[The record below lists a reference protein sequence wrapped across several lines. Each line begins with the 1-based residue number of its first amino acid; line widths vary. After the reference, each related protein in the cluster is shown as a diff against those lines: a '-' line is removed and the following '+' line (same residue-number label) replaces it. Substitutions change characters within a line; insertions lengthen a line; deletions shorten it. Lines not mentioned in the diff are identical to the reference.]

1 MEGEARRWRTGEKT
15 LRKIAKIKIYRVQ
28 RKVEKMENEREK
40 ERERTGKGEKWRI
53 LFELRATE
61 TKRKLEI
68 VIHLALNIGITRIP
82 SIPTFIPRGAF
93 IYTEIFGRLPG
104 TRHSSRCSPPPPF
117 FSLLQQPQRRQ
128 DASKKVE
135 ATARNSSPFVGYQT
149 GAKPMSPVSFS
160 AEIPRD
166 PRLFLFL
173 SFRLLSFLSFPSRQ
187 PFRSKGAISL
197 SIMEHELR
205 RVGRRRNAERKGTRS
220 FRS

>member
-1 MEGEARRWRTGEKT
+1 MEGEARRWRTGEET

-68 VIHLALNIGITRIP
+68 VIHLALNIGITRMP

-117 FSLLQQPQRRQ
+117 FPSFNSHKE
-128 DASKKVE
+128 DKKEVE

-166 PRLFLFL
+166 PRLFLFF

-187 PFRSKGAISL
+187 PFRSEGAISL
-197 SIMEHELR
+197 SIVEHELR

>member
-1 MEGEARRWRTGEKT
+1 MENIILPLRRTYMNPVRIIRRIRSCIPPPTWIQWIRPES
-15 LRKIAKIKIYRVQ
+15 LFAPEVVQ

-68 VIHLALNIGITRIP
+68 VIHLALNIGITRMP

-128 DASKKVE
+128 E
-135 ATARNSSPFVGYQT
+135 G
-149 GAKPMSPVSFS
+149 G
-160 AEIPRD
+160 
-166 PRLFLFL
+166 
-173 SFRLLSFLSFPSRQ
+173 
-187 PFRSKGAISL
+187 
-197 SIMEHELR
+197 
-205 RVGRRRNAERKGTRS
+205 
-220 FRS
+220 

>member
-1 MEGEARRWRTGEKT
+1 
-15 LRKIAKIKIYRVQ
+15 
-28 RKVEKMENEREK
+28 MENEREK
-40 ERERTGKGEKWRI
+40 ERERGR
-53 LFELRATE
+53 FERTE
-61 TKRKLEI
+61 MEDPVRVARDRDEAKARDSYTSSSEYWNNSNAEYPDVYTSRR
-68 VIHLALNIGITRIP
+68 VYIHRDIRTIARNKTFFAMFAVP
-82 SIPTFIPRGAF
+82 S
-93 IYTEIFGRLPG
+93 
-104 TRHSSRCSPPPPF
+104 F

-166 PRLFLFL
+166 PRLFLFF

-187 PFRSKGAISL
+187 PFRSEGAISL